1 MKPDV
6 LVVGAGVCGLTSG
19 IRLAE
24 AGLRVRIVAAEMPL
38 DTTSAAAGAIWG
50 PAYVDHPEVPRWGD
64 EGLRILTGLAAD
76 AGAGAGV
83 RMLTGVEA
91 SRTPMTGPAWVPG
104 ATAVDDLPDGWVSG
118 WRFSAPVLDMPV
130 YLQWLLK
137 RYEATGGE
145 LVRGRLTRLE
155 DGLTDAPVV
164 VNCTGL
170 GARALTGD
178 DTLTASRGQ
187 IVVVANPGVEEFF
200 VEMTD
205 EPELAYLLPQ
215 GDRLLLGGCTIAG
228 DESPGI
234 DPETARRIIE
244 RCAAVRP
251 EVRDAE
257 VIGHRV
263 GFRPIRPSVRLE
275 RDGRIIHNYGHGG
288 AGITLSW
295 GCATDVVALTREITQ
310 DR

>member
-6 LVVGAGVCGLTSG
+6 LVAGAGVSGLTSG

-24 AGLRVRIVAAEMPL
+24 AGFQVRIVAAEMPL

-64 EGLRILTGLAAD
+64 EGLRIFTDLAGD
-76 AGAGAGV
+76 AGAGV

-91 SRTPMTGPAWVPG
+91 SRVPTSAAPWVHG
-104 ATAVDDLPDGWVSG
+104 ATAAGPGDLPDGWASG
-118 WRFSAPVLDMPV
+118 WRFRAPVIDMPV

-145 LVRGRLTRLE
+145 LIRGRLTRLE
-155 DGLTDAPVV
+155 DGLADAPVV

-178 DTLTASRGQ
+178 DTLAASRGQ

-205 EPELAYLLPQ
+205 DPELAYLLPQ

-234 DPETARRIIE
+234 DPLMARRIID

-257 VIGHRV
+257 VLGHRV
-263 GFRPIRPSVRLE
+263 GFRPIRPTVRLE
-275 RDGRIIHNYGHGG
+275 RDGSIIHNYGHGG

-295 GCATDVVALTREITQ
+295 GCATDVVALAREIAQ